1 MNLPTTYFC
10 FDLDFIFVTKHL
22 ITSLLNNMLFTLKC
36 NVINLF
42 PMGCLHLKCRS
53 QLCFVV
59 KLIISAGMTLMKTN
73 ICVMPAGFSLVHVE
87 NDIVQLYVPVSAQ
100 C

>member
-1 MNLPTTYFC
+1 MNLLTTYFC
-10 FDLDFIFVTKHL
+10 FDLDFIFVTK
-22 ITSLLNNMLFTLKC
+22 TFDNFPAKNMLFTLKC
-36 NVINLF
+36 KVISLF

-73 ICVMPAGFSLVHVE
+73 VCVMPAGFSLVHVE